1 MGRALTETAF
11 DVFQKKWMELEDLQK
26 ESIASINGMASQQAV
41 QQQQELKAARRAQ
54 EEAEKKIEAD
64 ALKSHLF
71 SL

>member
-1 MGRALTETAF
+1 MGRALTETAC

-26 ESIASINGMASQQAV
+26 ESIASINGMACEQAV